1 MSSIPVKV
9 WVKDPDAYLDYILD
23 WSEWLGADTI
33 STASWEA
40 SPSGITVASTTTTTT
55 LAAVWLSGGV
65 HGTDYD
71 VRCRV
76 VTAGGRT
83 DDRTIRLQVRHR

>member
-1 MSSIPVKV
+1 MNAGVVVKT
-9 WVKDPDAYLDYILD
+9 WTKDPDAVLDYTLD
-23 WSEWLGADTI
+23 WSEWLDSDTI
-33 STASWEA
+33 SSAAWAAPT
-40 SPSGITVASTTTTTT
+40 GITIDSTTTTTT
-55 LAAVWLSGGV
+55 LSAVWLSGGT

>member
-1 MSSIPVKV
+1 MSATPVKV
-9 WVKDPDAYLDYILD
+9 WTKDPDAELDYTLD
-23 WSEWLGADTI
+23 WSQWLDSDTL
-33 STASWEA
+33 SSASWA
-40 SPSGITVASTTTTTT
+40 TTPTGLSITNTTTTTT
-55 LAAVWLSGGV
+55 LAAVWLSGGS
-65 HGTDYD
+65 HGSDYD